1 MSKFK
6 LVSSQYLNRVVSRA
20 LSNIHDIIFS
30 PKKAPS
36 QILDIVLNTTQHLT
50 QVGVKKLFVC
60 CHPTLDL
67 RVGSVG
73 RDIFLFWWR
82 SISFPGSYRFLFK
95 FWLVVISFCC
105 GLEELQNAF
114 ILIYRCE
121 IYPYYIYILFTWKS
135 KCSRSY
141 YFYLFT
147 W

>member
-6 LVSSQYLNRVVSRA
+6 LVSAQYLNRVVSRA

-36 QILDIVLNTTQHLT
+36 QILDIVL
-50 QVGVKKLFVC
+50 FVC
-60 CHPTLDL
+60 CHLTLDL

-82 SISFPGSYRFLFK
+82 SISFPGSYRFLLK

-105 GLEELQNAF
+105 GIEELQNAF

-141 YFYLFT
+141 YFYVFT